1 MQYTHVLLIEASQ
14 ATEILFRVSDGMMLG
29 ECQKNVVVFGAEPN
43 KKTSRVFIDHEN
55 ATLFLRYVA
64 DLDASGIRELQN
76 YHQSFAPGASLPN
89 KANIEDR
96 NVDGLIVLPPGSR
109 ELVSNGSPVPFNKS
123 INTN

>member
-1 MQYTHVLLIEASQ
+1 MKYTHVLLIEASQ

-55 ATLFLRYVA
+55 ATEFLRYVA
-64 DLDASGIRELQN
+64 DLDSSGIVELHK
-76 YHQSFAPGASLPN
+76 YLESVLPGTDLPV

-96 NVDGLIVLPPGSR
+96 NVEGLIVLPAGSR
-109 ELVSNGSPVPFNKS
+109 ELVSNGGIMPFNKS
-123 INTN
+123 IKTN

>member
-1 MQYTHVLLIEASQ
+1 MAFTHVLLIEASQ

-64 DLDASGIRELQN
+64 DLDAAGVHPLQDYASN
-76 YHQSFAPGASLPN
+76 TLPGQCEG
-89 KANIEDR
+89 KAVIEDR
-96 NVDGLIVLPPGSR
+96 NVDGLIVLPPNSR
-109 ELVSNGSPVPFNKS
+109 ELVSNGGVVPFNKS
-123 INTN
+123 IKTN